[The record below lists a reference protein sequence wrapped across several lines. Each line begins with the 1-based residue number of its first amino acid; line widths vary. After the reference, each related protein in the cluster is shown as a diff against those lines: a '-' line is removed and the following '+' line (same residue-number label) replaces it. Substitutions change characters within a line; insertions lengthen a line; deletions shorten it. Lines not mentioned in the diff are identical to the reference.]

1 MIDHLFFKMKT
12 FLNYRLK
19 AVNAH
24 GLHSPF
30 LFDFYRE
37 VISAKKEFY
46 FFKKLRLLIKSYN
59 SVSESDILFLYRLV
73 IFFKANSV
81 CVLNSNFPVSIAL
94 SVASLNKMLFLSRQV
109 NFTKEESTLLSN
121 FGVSLSYSNGAE
133 LLYLD
138 RIDKFSLNIIN
149 DYRFVVIRGPYFNKT
164 KNKIWQNL
172 CELNSV
178 RVSID
183 LYQFGIL
190 LLNKNQAKQHFV
202 VKM

>member
-1 MIDHLFFKMKT
+1 
-12 FLNYRLK
+12 
-19 AVNAH
+19 
-24 GLHSPF
+24 
-30 LFDFYRE
+30 
-37 VISAKKEFY
+37 
-46 FFKKLRLLIKSYN
+46 
-59 SVSESDILFLYRLV
+59 
-73 IFFKANSV
+73 
-81 CVLNSNFPVSIAL
+81 
-94 SVASLNKMLFLSRQV
+94 MLFLSRQV
-109 NFTKEESTLLSN
+109 NFTKVESTLLSN

-149 DYRFVVIRGPYFNKT
+149 DYRFVVIRGPYYNKT
-164 KNKIWQNL
+164 QNKIWQNL